1 LSMYNGNTP
10 GLPSLVGRKPE
21 SFRNCNNVVVV
32 LLLSLLGSGCVAPN
46 QSPDAAIDHL
56 CFG

>member
-1 LSMYNGNTP
+1 MYNGNTP

-46 QSPDAAIDHL
+46 QSPDGAIEHL